1 MRNNDKYL
9 YFIAQDTFIYVNSAA
24 ALNQGR

>member
-9 YFIAQDTFIYVNSAA
+9 YFIAQHTFINANSVAA
-24 ALNQGR
+24 FNEGR